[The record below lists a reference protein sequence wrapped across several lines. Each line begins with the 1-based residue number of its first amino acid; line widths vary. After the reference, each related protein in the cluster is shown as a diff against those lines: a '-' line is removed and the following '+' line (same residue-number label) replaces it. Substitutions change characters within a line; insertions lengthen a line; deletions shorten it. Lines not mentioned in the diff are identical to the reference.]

1 MSAGETI
8 QRLMFRFGSQV
19 HVAVLRATKGKM
31 GSRMGEGRIV
41 VLTTTGAKSGARHS
55 KPLMSVRDGDDYV
68 VIASNAGL
76 SHNPGWYYNIRAHPE
91 SRIEVDGRAID
102 VRGRVATPE
111 ERARLWPD
119 IVARFPNYGGYEK
132 KTTREIPLVI
142 LEPVGAG
149 SGGAN
154 PR

>member
-1 MSAGETI
+1 
-8 QRLMFRFGSQV
+8 
-19 HVAVLRATKGKM
+19 
-31 GSRMGEGRIV
+31 

-55 KPLMSVRDGDDYV
+55 KPLMAVRDGDDYV

-76 SHNPGWYYNIRAHPE
+76 SHHPGWYYNIRAHPE
-91 SRIEVDGRAID
+91 GRIEVDGRAID

-119 IVARFPNYGGYEK
+119 IVARFPNYGGYQE

-142 LEPVGAG
+142 LEAMG
-149 SGGAN
+149 SGGGTGAMGAAG
-154 PR
+154 